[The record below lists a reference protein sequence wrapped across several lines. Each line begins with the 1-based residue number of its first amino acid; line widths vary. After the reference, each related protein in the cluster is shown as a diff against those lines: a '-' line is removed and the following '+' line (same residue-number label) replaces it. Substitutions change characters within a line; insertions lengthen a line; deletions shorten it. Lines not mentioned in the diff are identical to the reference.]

1 MVKKPPL
8 ISSKAASMMV
18 MIASAKPTPIRSEA
32 RLPTVHRKI
41 IRNKDREDED
51 PELVVEQVDHGDI
64 FEKK

>member
-1 MVKKPPL
+1 
-8 ISSKAASMMV
+8 MMV